1 MQIREYIPEPE
12 LIILDSFSNIRK
24 QWGEIEGHQYK
35 LNNVPRWILERLDEN
50 WFDKCVSLLEV
61 SINYAKKINS
71 WHE

>member
-35 LNNVPRWILERLDEN
+35 LNNVPR
-50 WFDKCVSLLEV
+50 
-61 SINYAKKINS
+61 
-71 WHE
+71 